1 MKLIRIEPIEFSFLS
16 LVKELARKVIHVASC
31 LVALWLVQNNY
42 LILELLFMPVIAVG
56 FYVSEK
62 VEFLGKTL
70 SFGQRRKWGGVLLA
84 FGLSLVMFST
94 SDYGVKKFAI
104 LVLAVADVAAS
115 IIGKILPIRKV
126 EVLGAYKSIGG
137 SLAFGVGVMAA
148 LSLTWNIGNIAIWK
162 ILLSLVIL
170 EVAEFLNWRGID
182 NVTLPIASLGLGVL
196 LF

>member
-1 MKLIRIEPIEFSFLS
+1 MSLTIIALTAILIYSLAYYFIGGWLSRI
-16 LVKELARKVIHVASC
+16 
-31 LVALWLVQNNY
+31 
-42 LILELLFMPVIAVG
+42 
-56 FYVSEK
+56 
-62 VEFLGKTL
+62 
-70 SFGQRRKWGGVLLA
+70 
-84 FGLSLVMFST
+84 FGLRKDFST
-94 SDYGVKKFAI
+94 PAVKINDGEDF
-104 LVLAVADVAAS
+104 V
-115 IIGKILPIRKV
+115 PTRKV

>member
-1 MKLIRIEPIEFSFLS
+1 MFSTLDYG
-16 LVKELARKVIHVASC
+16 VKKFAI
-31 LVALWLVQNNY
+31 
-42 LILELLFMPVIAVG
+42 
-56 FYVSEK
+56 
-62 VEFLGKTL
+62 
-70 SFGQRRKWGGVLLA
+70 
-84 FGLSLVMFST
+84 GLSLVMFST
-94 SDYGVKKFAI
+94 LDYGVKKFAIGLSLVMFSTLDYGVKKFAIGLSLVMFSTLDYGVKKFAI